1 MLVQLIGSARKTKLW
16 EKLFSFVMFL
26 LGMIAMYLGLYRDDA
41 VFQRF
46 NQNLGA
52 LGSSP
57 LDYIVLGIFALA
69 IIWFIFELVSRRWK
83 MALAVICICGIAM
96 GLVYPV
102 VALWNKTG
110 GIPSADQLTLDGTQY
125 YKAVWPDQMQAV
137 EWLKQAP
144 WV

>member
-1 MLVQLIGSARKTKLW
+1 MLAT
-16 EKLFSFVMFL
+16 
-26 LGMIAMYLGLYRDDA
+26 YLGLYRDDA

-69 IIWFIFELVSRRWK
+69 MIWFIFELASRRWK
-83 MALAVICICGIAM
+83 MALAVMCICGIAM

-102 VALWNKTG
+102 VALWNKIG
-110 GIPSADQLTLDGTQY
+110 GIPSLDQLTLDGTQY
-125 YKAVWPDQMQAV
+125 YKPSGQTKCKRWSGSSKRP
-137 EWLKQAP
+137 
-144 WV
+144 